1 MSFLFLIC
9 AQYKRF
15 IRAVNYTGGYLPPGT
30 KVALNN
36 SFAIQVSAKRPVR
49 AGYYARPTASTLF
62 HINGNLVTCRVFLHR
77 TCKAGINTPG
87 LGTVAALNGKGN
99 LYIPLH
105 THTRQRTGSLS
116 FKCFDWVLRLRV
128 LHSAINFTQSTAN
141 ADFFLNIY
149 SSHALKSSR
158 LLRTSATVYLS

>member
-15 IRAVNYTGGYLPPGT
+15 IRTVNYTGGYLSIGT

-36 SFAIQVSAKRPVR
+36 SFAIRVATKRPVR
-49 AGYYARPTASTLF
+49 AGYYACPAANTLF
-62 HINGNLVTCRVFLHR
+62 HINGNLVTCRLFMHCA
-77 TCKAGINTPG
+77 CKTRINTPR
-87 LGTVAALNGKGN
+87 LSAVATLNRKRN

-105 THTRQRTGSLS
+105 MHTRQRTWSLS
-116 FKCFDWVLRLRV
+116 FKCFDWVFGSRV
-128 LHSAINFTQSTAN
+128 LDLAINFTKSTTN

-149 SSHALKSSR
+149 SFHAPIPS
-158 LLRTSATVYLS
+158 